1 MPLHYM
7 FATVQNYLHSLRGQN
22 NSHTRLILVTVLT
35 ILPQAGTIDQR
46 LMLRRDFTLTQSIDQ
61 RLEGA
66 AAKDTSVSVAFQ
78 GERGAFGDEA
88 VIAYFGKKAEPL
100 PYRSFSDV
108 FQAVA
113 AGKNEN
119 RPEPVENSE
128 AGRTQNVDDFLL
140 QHELFCIGGIIQP
153 TNQCLLCLPGQQ

>member
-108 FQAVA
+108 FQAGA
-113 AGKNEN
+113 AGQ
-119 RPEPVENSE
+119 VEIGPGAPDNCPY
-128 AGRTQNVDDFLL
+128 GTMHDVDAIVALDVPFFLVA
-140 QHELFCIGGIIQP
+140 CIQR
-153 TNQCLLCLPGQQ
+153 

>member
-7 FATVQNYLHSLRGQN
+7 FATVQNYLHLLRGQN

-66 AAKDTSVSVAFQ
+66 AAKNTSVSVAFQ

-113 AGKNEN
+113 AGKVEN
-119 RPEPVENSE
+119 GPVPVENFQ
-128 AGRTQNVDDFLL
+128 AGSIHDCDYFLP
-140 QHELFCIGGIIQP
+140 HHYLF
-153 TNQCLLCLPGQQ
+153 LHV